1 VDARLCIFRNADT
14 PMSNRHI
21 ILKINRHLIFAMSRE
36 TASPQTNSDPKM
48 GAYAAIGQTGV
59 RSRLSLFVKLTTWL
73 ITAER
78 ALPV

>member
-1 VDARLCIFRNADT
+1 
-14 PMSNRHI
+14 
-21 ILKINRHLIFAMSRE
+21 
-36 TASPQTNSDPKM
+36 M

-78 ALPV
+78 ALPVWTGLS